1 MSSPPVT
8 RRFTTAEYYRMVAAG
23 ILREDDRVELVDGR
37 VVEMTPIGPRHAGCV
52 KAVADLLRRA
62 LGPMALL
69 GVQDPIMLE
78 EGSEPQPDVMVLR
91 RLPEGY
97 RRRHPGPADVL
108 LLIEVSDASLEY
120 DRGTKVP
127 LYARAGIAEVW
138 LVDLDGARIEVYRT
152 PSGEGYRDVRGVS
165 RGEMLSPS
173 AFPDVVIPAAEVL
186 D

>member
-23 ILREDDRVELVDGR
+23 ILGEDDRVELVDGR
-37 VVEMTPIGPRHAGCV
+37 VVQMTPIGPRHAGCV

-62 LGPMALL
+62 LGSSALL
-69 GVQDPIMLE
+69 GVQDPITLG
-78 EGSEPQPDVMVLR
+78 EGAEPQPDVTVLR
-91 RLPEGY
+91 PQPAGY
-97 RRRHPGPADVL
+97 RRSHPGPDDVL
-108 LLIEVSDASLEY
+108 LLIEVSEASLEY

-152 PSGEGYRDVRGVS
+152 PSGDGYRDARVVS
-165 RGEMLSPS
+165 SGETLSPS
-173 AFPDVVIPAAEVL
+173 AFPGVIVSVADVL
-186 D
+186 G